1 MQIPLLVFLREG
13 IFLCGYFSQILA
25 WADPLLYAGYGKI
38 FQRGNVHQEGSETM
52 KQDYTP
58 LDQDTLTRLVYTHD
72 DEITELTQKMLLL
85 IDRIKQV
92 ESELNG
98 KI

>member
-1 MQIPLLVFLREG
+1 M
-13 IFLCGYFSQILA
+13 S
-25 WADPLLYAGYGKI
+25 PLLYAGYGKI
-38 FQRGNVHQEGSETM
+38 FQRGNVQQEGSETV

-98 KI
+98 EI

>member
-1 MQIPLLVFLREG
+1 M
-13 IFLCGYFSQILA
+13 
-25 WADPLLYAGYGKI
+25 LYAGYGKI
-38 FQRGNVHQEGSETM
+38 FQRGTSVHQEGSETM
-52 KQDYTP
+52 KRDYTP

-72 DEITELTQKMLLL
+72 DEITELTQKILLL

-98 KI
+98 EI

>member
-1 MQIPLLVFLREG
+1 M
-13 IFLCGYFSQILA
+13 S
-25 WADPLLYAGYGKI
+25 PLLYAGYGKI

-72 DEITELTQKMLLL
+72 DEITELTQKLLLL
-85 IDRIKQV
+85 IDRIEQV
-92 ESELNG
+92 EES
-98 KI
+98 KK

>member
-1 MQIPLLVFLREG
+1 MAIFHGFLRGG
-13 IFLCGYFSQILA
+13 IPCCMLDTAKFS
-25 WADPLLYAGYGKI
+25 
-38 FQRGNVHQEGSETM
+38 RGGTSVQQEGSETM

-72 DEITELTQKMLLL
+72 DEITDLTQKMLLL

-92 ESELNG
+92 EES
-98 KI
+98 KK

>member
-1 MQIPLLVFLREG
+1 M
-13 IFLCGYFSQILA
+13 S
-25 WADPLLYAGYGKI
+25 PLLYAEYGKI
-38 FQRGNVHQEGSETM
+38 FQRGNVHQEESETV

-72 DEITELTQKMLLL
+72 DEITELTQKLLLL
-85 IDRIKQV
+85 IDRIEQV

-98 KI
+98 EI

>member
-1 MQIPLLVFLREG
+1 MVIFHGFLRGG
-13 IFLCGYFSQILA
+13 IPCCMLDTAKFS
-25 WADPLLYAGYGKI
+25 
-38 FQRGNVHQEGSETM
+38 RGGTSVQQEGSETM

>member
-1 MQIPLLVFLREG
+1 MVIFHEFLHGQIRCCMLNTAK
-13 IFLCGYFSQILA
+13 FS
-25 WADPLLYAGYGKI
+25 
-38 FQRGNVHQEGSETM
+38 RGGTSVHQEGSETM

>member
-1 MQIPLLVFLREG
+1 
-13 IFLCGYFSQILA
+13 
-25 WADPLLYAGYGKI
+25 
-38 FQRGNVHQEGSETM
+38 M

-85 IDRIKQV
+85 IDRIEQV
-92 ESELNG
+92 EESKSSQKVVNSDFWQR
-98 KI
+98 KNRTI

>member
-1 MQIPLLVFLREG
+1 MVIFHGFLRGE
-13 IFLCGYFSQILA
+13 ICCCMLDMAKFS
-25 WADPLLYAGYGKI
+25 
-38 FQRGNVHQEGSETM
+38 RGETSGQQEGSETM

-72 DEITELTQKMLLL
+72 DEITDLTQKMLLL

-92 ESELNG
+92 EES
-98 KI
+98 KK